1 MKFAINAMVSFGSGD
16 AHASLKINNKK
27 VSPSQAT
34 GREKKGCV
42 QYQYLDLPLEVV
54 RKIKKI
60 EYISEAW
67 PGGRTEF
74 TGSGR
79 EFIREM
85 AKSHNRNLTWTIP
98 DPQDFSY
105 PQNFSVKQRMLHRLN
120 TVWVKKGSERAK
132 ALREKIKS

>member
-1 MKFAINAMVSFGSGD
+1 MKFAINANVTFGSGD
-16 AHASLKINNKK
+16 ARASLKIDTKK
-27 VSPSQAT
+27 ISPAEAT
-34 GREKKGCV
+34 SKEKKGCV
-42 QYQYLDLPLEVV
+42 QYHYLDLPLEEV

-79 EFIREM
+79 EFISEM
-85 AKSHNRNLTWTIP
+85 AKSHNRNLAWKNP
-98 DPQDFSY
+98 DPADFCY

>member
-1 MKFAINAMVSFGSGD
+1 MKFAINANVTFGSGD
-16 AHASLKINNKK
+16 VYVELRIDDKR
-27 VSPSQAT
+27 VPTTQAT
-34 GREKKGCV
+34 SVEKKGCAR
-42 QYQYLDLPLEVV
+42 YWYIEIPLEEV

-79 EFIREM
+79 EFISEM

-120 TVWVKKGSERAK
+120 TVWVKRGSERAK